1 LDVLVVVGD
10 YAGVVAEAAKKAK
23 MPAKSVIVCKSAE
36 DALVACLSL
45 IKSGDLV
52 LIKASKA
59 VGLKTVVE
67 GLTVRAEKLA

>member
-1 LDVLVVVGD
+1 
-10 YAGVVAEAAKKAK
+10 

-67 GLTVRAEKLA
+67 GLTVRAEKSA